1 MGLISALFGALPGI
15 RSTAEVFVENKTKR
29 AEMEHAEHV
38 ASLEQLGAEF
48 AIARQGWFDRLIDGI
63 NRLPRP
69 CLALGT
75 LGLFAFAMADPIS
88 FGVRMQGLALVPEP
102 LWWLLG
108 AIVSFYF
115 GARELHHFRG
125 PTGTVAPAAVEAVLG
140 RMRDIRAQ
148 EPLVLDQP
156 VGPVG
161 PAGEAVTDVAPEEV
175 VTQIDTAP
183 RPAHVPGQNAALDE
197 WRRLRRG

>member
-29 AEMEHAEHV
+29 AAMEHAEHI
-38 ASLEQLGAEF
+38 ASLNQLGAEF
-48 AIARQGWFDRLIDGI
+48 AVARSGWFDRLIDGI

-69 CLALGT
+69 ALALGT
-75 LGLFAFAMADPIS
+75 LGLFVYAMADPVS

-115 GARELHHFRG
+115 GARELHHFRR
-125 PTGTVAPAAVEAVLG
+125 P
-140 RMRDIRAQ
+140 
-148 EPLVLDQP
+148 
-156 VGPVG
+156 
-161 PAGEAVTDVAPEEV
+161 GEAVTPGDVGAVIDRMREIREVAPEPVALPEP
-175 VTQIDTAP
+175 DPAP
-183 RPAHVPGQNAALDE
+183 PLEPAPDGPHVPAPSGPDGNAALEE
-197 WRRLRRG
+197 WRAQQR

>member
-1 MGLISALFGALPGI
+1 MGLIASIFGALPSI
-15 RSTAEVFVENKTKR
+15 RSTAEVFVENKTRR

-48 AIARQGWFDRLIDGI
+48 AVVRNGWFDRLIDGV

-75 LGLFAFAMADPIS
+75 LGLFVYAMADPVS

-125 PTGTVAPAAVEAVLG
+125 PTGGVAPGAVEAVLD
-140 RMRDIRAQ
+140 RMRAIRGHAP
-148 EPLVLDQP
+148 ERVDAPETA
-156 VGPVG
+156 
-161 PAGEAVTDVAPEEV
+161 PAVAPSSV
-175 VTQIDTAP
+175 AVDD
-183 RPAHVPGQNAALDE
+183 NAAVVD
-197 WRRLRRG
+197 WRRGR